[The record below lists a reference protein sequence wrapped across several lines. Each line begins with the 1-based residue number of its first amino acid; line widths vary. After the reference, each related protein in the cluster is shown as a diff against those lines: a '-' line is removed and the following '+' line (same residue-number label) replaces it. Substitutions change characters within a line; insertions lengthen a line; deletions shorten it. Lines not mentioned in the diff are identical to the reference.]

1 MRRGFGFGLLI
12 LVILAGVAIGVGAYN
27 AGLDEGIARGV
38 QDAAETSQVIRVVG
52 GGFRDGFP
60 FGLIFFPLFL
70 FGMFAL
76 FRGKF
81 RGGRWGHHDGPG
93 HHDGHDR
100 WEKGAED
107 WHRRQHEQ
115 VGESPSAGGEPA

>member
-1 MRRGFGFGLLI
+1 MMRRGFGFGLLI

-76 FRGKF
+76 FRGGF
-81 RGGRWGHHDGPG
+81 RGGKWGHHR
-93 HHDGHDR
+93 DGHGP

-115 VGESPSAGGEPA
+115 VGESPSAGAEPA